1 MITAPPDPAASLE
14 AEQRSEDDGMTE
26 HPQKA
31 VDPAAWGE
39 YRVDR
44 ETAAA
49 LGRSP
54 RHRNS
59 AIIPSRPESRLG
71 MI

>member
-39 YRVDR
+39 DRVDR
-44 ETAAA
+44 ETAAV

-54 RHRNS
+54 PVI
-59 AIIPSRPESRLG
+59 AIARSSRADPRASSG
-71 MI
+71 